1 MAYLIHILLPVTDNY
16 GVPPPGDLLRNIQ
29 GELVDRFGGLTAHTR
44 APAAGIWKI
53 EGESEKD
60 DIVIIEVMA
69 SSLDENWWQ
78 EFRRSLEVR
87 LRQKE
92 IVIRAHKIRRL

>member
-1 MAYLIHILLPVTDNY
+1 MTYLIQILLPFSDNH
-16 GVPPPGDLLRNIQ
+16 GVPFPNDLLRNIQ

-44 APAAGIWKI
+44 APAAGIWKS

-69 SSLDENWWQ
+69 PSLDENWWRQ
-78 EFRRSLEVR
+78 FRRSLEVQ

-92 IVIRAHKIRRL
+92 IVIRAHEIRRL